1 LGKPVVS
8 GDLGGS
14 LLLSRVTSASIFCL
28 KASYSGVPG
37 RGGKSFGG
45 PVRHVTGTRCESGR
59 GNYQCNQVSHVP
71 SPCFT
76 RGYVST
82 ACACDAMLPGAVW
95 RPAGGLTSAS
105 PLRRSASMRLIT
117 FAGARRR
124 VHSACCAFAASGQA
138 AGRAAE
144 QRDELAPFHARH
156 GCLPTPCGGSRAPQP
171 STHGPAGPL
180 SEIRDLLANRLPRV
194 SFVVRQ
200 RCE

>member
-1 LGKPVVS
+1 M
-8 GDLGGS
+8 
-14 LLLSRVTSASIFCL
+14 LLSRVTSASIFCL
-28 KASYSGVPG
+28 KEAANPSEDRLPMQVCSPTRDRYTMRERSRQLPMQSGKPCSITLLHA
-37 RGGKSFGG
+37 RLRFDC
-45 PVRHVTGTRCESGR
+45 VRLR
-59 GNYQCNQVSHVP
+59 
-71 SPCFT
+71 
-76 RGYVST
+76 
-82 ACACDAMLPGAVW
+82 CDAARRGW
-95 RPAGGLTSAS
+95 RPAGGLPSAS

-144 QRDELAPFHARH
+144 QRDELVPFHARH

-180 SEIRDLLANRLPRV
+180 SEIRDLLANRLPRL